1 MHSVKQCNVKFAH
14 SVYEEMDEH
23 RSPFSFSSQAFSFPA
38 QTGIVK
44 RLDKKRQ
51 ITKRML
57 KLYLMN
63 VFQITRERLQGA
75 KTN

>member
-14 SVYEEMDEH
+14 RVYEEMDEH
-23 RSPFSFSSQAFSFPA
+23 RSPFSFPSA
-38 QTGIVK
+38 QTEIVK

-63 VFQITRERLQGA
+63 VFRITRERLQGA